1 VPEAAGPSFHL
12 HPEQTEQQKRER
24 LRQFHVAD
32 IPKLRLLGF
41 AILTFL
47 VWLHEIVVEPD
58 ASSSWLLAL
67 TVGWVLLVYA
77 LASWAAIA
85 LLFDRISRPNLGT
98 VFLAVDILAFVWAIY
113 MTGGDQ
119 SWLFFLLF
127 IRVADQTNTNF
138 RRALIFAHVTV
149 GSYIL
154 LLVYLEFVEQRAI
167 SWSAEL
173 FKVLML
179 YGANLYVSLTARTA
193 ERLRTRMVGAIRLA
207 RDLVAQ
213 LQDKSA
219 ELEDARQ
226 QAEAASRIKS
236 EFLAN
241 MSHEIRTPMNG
252 ILGMTGLLLDGHPTA
267 EQRESLQLVQQ
278 SAESLLHVINDI
290 LDVSKIEA
298 GRLNIEPI
306 PFLLR
311 DELARCMTAMSGRA
325 NDKGLALE
333 YDVAPDVP
341 DCLMGDWLRLQQI
354 IINLVG
360 NAIKFT
366 ARGRVSLR
374 LAIAERRGTDAVLQ
388 FDVADTGNGIPLDR
402 QAAIFEPFTQADGST
417 TRSYGGTGL
426 GLTISR
432 KLAEM
437 MGGRIWVESAPGHG
451 ATFHFTVVMAEAPAA
466 EEQRRP
472 LSTRDS
478 VDPSTVALRILV
490 AEDNAVNQLITVRLL
505 EKQGHDVHAVG
516 TGRAAVDAVQRES
529 FDLALMDIQMPE
541 MDGLEATAA
550 IRRQEALTGRRLPI
564 IALTANAMVGDVDRY
579 LEAGMDGYVSKPI
592 ERAKLTAEIQR
603 VFAARIA
610 RSFPPPREC
619 LGPS

>member
-1 VPEAAGPSFHL
+1 VPEAARPSFHL
-12 HPEQTEQQKRER
+12 DPEQTEQQKRER
-24 LRQFHVAD
+24 LRQFHVSD

-58 ASSSWLLAL
+58 ASSNWPLAL

-85 LLFDRISRPNLGT
+85 WLFDRVARPNVGT

-127 IRVADQTNTNF
+127 IRVADQTNTSF
-138 RRALIFAHVTV
+138 GRALIFAHVTV
-149 GSYIL
+149 SSYIL
-154 LLVYLEFVEQRAI
+154 LLLYLGFVEQRAI
-167 SWSAEL
+167 AWPAEL

-213 LQDKSA
+213 LQDKST

-252 ILGMTGLLLDGHPTA
+252 ILGMTGLLLDGNPTA

-298 GRLNIEPI
+298 GRLNIEPV

-311 DELARCMTAMSGRA
+311 DELARCMKAMSGRA
-325 NDKGLALE
+325 NDKGLVLE

-341 DCLMGDWLRLQQI
+341 DFLIGDWLRLQQI
-354 IINLVG
+354 VINLIG

-366 ARGRVSLR
+366 ARGKVSLR
-374 LAIAERRGTDAVLQ
+374 LAIVERRGTDAVLR
-388 FDVADTGNGIPLDR
+388 FDVADTGIGIPLER

-437 MGGRIWVESAPGHG
+437 MGGRIWVESVPGHG
-451 ATFHFTVVMAEAPAA
+451 ATFHFTVVIAEAPARD
-466 EEQRRP
+466 EERRP
-472 LSTRDS
+472 LSRADR
-478 VDPSTVALRILV
+478 VDPSNVVLRILV

-505 EKQGHDVHAVG
+505 QKQGHHVHAVG
-516 TGRAAVDAVQRES
+516 TGRAAVDAARTES
-529 FDLALMDIQMPE
+529 FDVALMDIQMPE

-550 IRRQEALTGRRLPI
+550 IRQREAMTGGRLPI
-564 IALTANAMVGDVDRY
+564 IALTANAMVGDVERY

-592 ERAKLTAEIQR
+592 ERDKLTAEIQR
-603 VFAARIA
+603 VLAAHVA
-610 RSFPPPREC
+610 RPFQSM
-619 LGPS
+619 